1 MPLQLPKRVV
11 TLTEAAK
18 CTYGDSYDVDIVDGA
33 VLYEKW
39 SSSVVLLLTYVYNV
53 RVATLVLSSRRPE
66 SSNWPMPAKRE
77 GTRRSST
84 NPSESRWQI
93 ADWKK
98 YLYAFNSTIFIIL
111 MEHLFS
117 WKSPSDHCPLFL
129 S

>member
-1 MPLQLPKRVV
+1 MPLQLLKRVV

-66 SSNWPMPAKRE
+66 SSNWPMP
-77 GTRRSST
+77 
-84 NPSESRWQI
+84 P
-93 ADWKK
+93 
-98 YLYAFNSTIFIIL
+98 
-111 MEHLFS
+111 
-117 WKSPSDHCPLFL
+117 
-129 S
+129 